1 MAEPWYKRVHALP
14 ALTRPA
20 IGGLRAS
27 LKDNPK
33 IFNVALRVPG
43 DERLS
48 KAAAADLVALSAWF
62 GAYLSSAE
70 GLGGSAD
77 LLEGVTVPCEVP
89 WETLEA
95 VVDGLYAVRVLFGRR
110 VASAVQVAEVGGRQ
124 RRWYL
129 QSNGVLSRVAAA
141 GQH

>member
-1 MAEPWYKRVHALP
+1 MP

-33 IFNVALRVPG
+33 VFNVALRVPG
-43 DERLS
+43 DGRRS
-48 KAAAADLVALSAWF
+48 TAAAADLVALSAWF
-62 GAYLSSAE
+62 EAYLSSAE

-77 LLEGVTVPCEVP
+77 LLEGVTVPCDVP
-89 WETLEA
+89 YETLEA
-95 VVDGLYAVRVLFGRR
+95 AGEGLYQVREGT
-110 VASAVQVAEVGGRQ
+110 SVQVAEVGRRH
-124 RRWYL
+124 RRWSY
-129 QSNGVLSRVAAA
+129 GVPSLVAAA